1 MEKLTKSKARVRA
14 FGEVYTPQKLVQK
27 MTALLPEESFEPEK
41 KILEPSCGTGN
52 FLYDILNRKLCK
64 ILVGPKHPY
73 YKVLNMYQA
82 LASVYG
88 VDIQLDNVI
97 ECQSRLKSL
106 FYECLAMLHVKP
118 FDYFV
123 DHVLINNI
131 RLGNALEDAFTFI
144 DVEIVFK
151 GRDIGIKVEKDSFLL
166 SEYECHLQQ
175 NTSQLQAVRL
185 LAFED
190 EIGITR
196 NAT

>member
-1 MEKLTKSKARVRA
+1 MEKLTKSKARVRD

-64 ILVGPKHPY
+64 ILVGPKRPY

-97 ECQSRLKSL
+97 ECQQRLKSL
-106 FYECLAMLHVKP
+106 FYERLAMLHVKP

-131 RLGNALEDAFTFI
+131 RRGNALEDAFTFI

-151 GRDIGIKVEKDSFLL
+151 DRDIGIKVEKDSFLL

-196 NAT
+196 NAN

>member
-64 ILVGPKHPY
+64 ILVGPKRPY

-106 FYECLAMLHVKP
+106 FYERLAMLHVKP

-131 RLGNALEDAFTFI
+131 RRGNALEDAFIFI

-151 GRDIGIKVEKDSFLL
+151 DRDIGIKVEKDSFLL

-190 EIGITR
+190 EIGISR
-196 NAT
+196 NTQ

>member
-1 MEKLTKSKARVRA
+1 MEKLTKSKARVRE

-64 ILVGPKHPY
+64 ILVGPKRPY

-97 ECQSRLKSL
+97 ECQQRLKSL
-106 FYECLAMLHVKP
+106 FCERLAMLHVKP

-123 DHVLINNI
+123 NHVLINNI
-131 RLGNALEDAFTFI
+131 RRGNALEDAFTFI
-144 DVEIVFK
+144 DIEIVFK
-151 GRDIGIKVEKDSFLL
+151 DRDIGIKVEKDSFLL

-196 NAT
+196 NAN